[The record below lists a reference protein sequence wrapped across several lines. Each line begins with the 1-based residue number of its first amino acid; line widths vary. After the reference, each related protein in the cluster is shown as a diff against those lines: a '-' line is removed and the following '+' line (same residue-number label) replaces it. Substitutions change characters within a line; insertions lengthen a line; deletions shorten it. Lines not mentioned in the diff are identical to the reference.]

1 MKKVFKTTFIIL
13 LLVIF
18 LSSCTD
24 SIIIGANLEL
34 SGAFAPYGAP
44 VRDAVILATE
54 QASAKTG
61 KGVKAVFQDNR
72 SNAVDAVGATLLLK
86 QQGANVIFGPTIS
99 TLTKSALCSQ
109 ADVLII
115 TPSATA
121 DLLTQMDTK
130 TRIIRLCFNDT
141 SQGERMAQFAN
152 EKGYKS
158 ALILTDLSSD
168 YSRGTSE
175 SFKKTFLGSCAT
187 RYFLSGDSDF
197 FSILCD
203 FLKNPPDC
211 IYLPAYYTEAGV
223 IIKQA
228 RILGLNCAILSG
240 DAIDS
245 PLLKDIVGDKSY
257 LKNVYYTAHT
267 LKGDAYKQFE
277 NDFYNRFGYMPS
289 TYAALMYD
297 SVNLYIEKLLE
308 NDIQNVEKALFN
320 TVSYNGICGEIT
332 VLQNGECLKKPVVVP
347 FGE

>member
-1 MKKVFKTTFIIL
+1 
-13 LLVIF
+13 
-18 LSSCTD
+18 
-24 SIIIGANLEL
+24 
-34 SGAFAPYGAP
+34 
-44 VRDAVILATE
+44 
-54 QASAKTG
+54 
-61 KGVKAVFQDNR
+61 
-72 SNAVDAVGATLLLK
+72 
-86 QQGANVIFGPTIS
+86 
-99 TLTKSALCSQ
+99 
-109 ADVLII
+109 
-115 TPSATA
+115 
-121 DLLTQMDTK
+121 
-130 TRIIRLCFNDT
+130 
-141 SQGERMAQFAN
+141 MAQFAN
-152 EKGYKS
+152 ERGYKS

-168 YSRGTSE
+168 YSRGTSDAFRQKF
-175 SFKKTFLGSCAT
+175 SGVSAT

-257 LKNVYYTAHT
+257 LNDVYYTAHT
-267 LKGDAYKQFE
+267 LKGDEYKQFE
-277 NDFYNRFGYMPS
+277 KDFFNRFGYMPS

-297 SVNLYIEKLLE
+297 SVNLYIDKLLE

-332 VLQNGECLKKPVVVP
+332 VLQDGECLKTPVVVP